1 MVKFLRLR
9 PFLSKT
15 PCFIKRPIIRGLIG
29 PEQFLINTYNEF
41 SDNVDPAVKGQL
53 LSFMDNL
60 KGLFI
65 EKLKMDSSKDEETLL
80 KQALLDVGLN
90 AEEAIA
96 KLDDQEVRREVKNKE
111 AHWQN
116 VVVRSVPTIVF
127 NGKSSVTGAQ
137 PVDVFKR
144 VLKEMISLS

>member
-1 MVKFLRLR
+1 
-9 PFLSKT
+9 
-15 PCFIKRPIIRGLIG
+15 
-29 PEQFLINTYNEF
+29 
-41 SDNVDPAVKGQL
+41 VDPAVKGQL